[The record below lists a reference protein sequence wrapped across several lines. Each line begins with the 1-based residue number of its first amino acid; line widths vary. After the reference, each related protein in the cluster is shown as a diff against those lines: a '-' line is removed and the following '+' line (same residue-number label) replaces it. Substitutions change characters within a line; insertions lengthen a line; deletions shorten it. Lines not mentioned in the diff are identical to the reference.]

1 MPRFAHLI
9 LRVLVALLVVLA
21 AAPVAPATALSFG
34 TELAS
39 PPTARSAKREDGLG
53 GDGGAKRRRGGALDN
68 FEGELLEVENEEGE
82 VHHLDRDINGLLVAE
97 RTFDDRHL
105 RYTNDLLGRTVLV
118 ANGAG
123 ELTELQYDAASQT
136 VLVDAD
142 WATIEKA
149 DRRWWRER
157 STTAPRRP
165 SPTTSVASW

>member
-1 MPRFAHLI
+1 MP
-9 LRVLVALLVVLA
+9 
-21 AAPVAPATALSFG
+21 
-34 TELAS
+34 
-39 PPTARSAKREDGLG
+39 D
-53 GDGGAKRRRGGALDN
+53 
-68 FEGELLEVENEEGE
+68 
-82 VHHLDRDINGLLVAE
+82 HHLDRDINGLLVAE